1 MIELIKQ
8 IIEQDGLAQKNRK
21 AEIIHKRVYLFNTL
35 RKQGYTLKGIGSLFR
50 MNHATILHGLKNYKN
65 LDETKNKLFNHN
77 TEYYKLL
84 LSLERPEL
92 DLRKEIV
99 EAKNLVDLRKIQARI
114 KIIFINSCLFNNN
127 YYICD
132 MVRSH
137 VIEQKN
143 Y

>member
-50 MNHATILHGLKNYKN
+50 MNHATILHGLKTYQDLTDVNDN
-65 LDETKNKLFNHN
+65 QLRID

-84 LSLERPEL
+84 LNLQAPETVQYN
-92 DLRKEIV
+92 LRSEIK
-99 EAKNLVDLRKIQARI
+99 EAKNL
-114 KIIFINSCLFNNN
+114 
-127 YYICD
+127 
-132 MVRSH
+132 
-137 VIEQKN
+137 KN
-143 Y
+143 MIA

>member
-1 MIELIKQ
+1 MIELIKE
-8 IIEQDGLAQKNRK
+8 IIEHDGLANKNRK
-21 AEIIHKRVYLFNTL
+21 VEIIHKRVYLFNTL

-65 LDETKNKLFNHN
+65 LAETKNKLFNHN

-114 KIIFINSCLFNNN
+114 KNNLF
-127 YYICD
+127 
-132 MVRSH
+132 
-137 VIEQKN
+137 
-143 Y
+143 